1 MLWYLNKKKMKAR
14 ILIIILLSSLLLGCR
29 TKHKMSLYSKE
40 GRTEIERITLDS
52 VKEKTVK
59 ESTKKVVDQTV
70 KKKLE
75 DFSGDILIKGKS
87 DSINPLIFHN
97 VVSGDTLQSI
107 VIRGTADY
115 YIKNHYRKSAED
127 KKENSSEEKTNI
139 IQDLAKMAV
148 SKETIKKVAA
158 EVEKKTNDIKTK
170 GFQAGL
176 WIVLAV
182 LGAVGIVI
190 LGIYKYL
197 KRKR

>member
-1 MLWYLNKKKMKAR
+1 MKAR

>member
-1 MLWYLNKKKMKAR
+1 MYLNKKKMKAR

-29 TKHKMSLYSKE
+29 TKHKTSFYSKE

-52 VKEKTVK
+52 VKESTIK
-59 ESTKKVVDQTV
+59 ESTKKVTDQMV

-75 DFSGDILIKGKS
+75 DFSGDIIIKGKS
-87 DSINPLIFHN
+87 DTLNPLIFHN

-115 YIKNHYRKSAED
+115 YINNHYRKYAED
-127 KKENSSEEKTNI
+127 KKEKSSEEKTNI
-139 IQDLAKMAV
+139 IQDLAKTAV

-170 GFQAGL
+170 GFQSGF
-176 WIVLAV
+176 WIVVAV

-190 LGIYKYL
+190 FGIYKYL
-197 KRKR
+197 KKRK